1 MRGQFV
7 RVPAVVAAVTVAF
20 ALAACGS
27 KGDDSSSGGGGGGEV
42 KTGPGVTAN
51 QIRIGEMT
59 DLTGVFGV
67 LGKAITQGQKVFWDN
82 ANAEGGVCG
91 RKIQLVVRDHGYD
104 PQNAVSQYRDISPN
118 IAAIGQMVGSPIAA
132 ALGPQMQR
140 DNMLSVLA
148 AWPPTLLKAENI
160 AILGASYDIEAIN
173 GIDWMMENK
182 GLKKGGKI
190 GALYFEGDYG
200 EGGFAGVKAAAK
212 MNDLEV
218 VEQKIKATD
227 EDMSA
232 AVSKFRREQVDAIW
246 LTVAPGQTA
255 SLAGVAAAQGLNVP
269 IGGNGPVFSVTLL
282 KTPAKKALEK
292 NLTVFASGAPFGL
305 EEGTVQEAASAF
317 SEKHPKEQKQAAA
330 IFGYS
335 EATVTK
341 AVLEKAC
348 EDKDLSR
355 EGIVKAF
362 RSIEDLDTG
371 GLVAG
376 KLDFTEV
383 GQASGRAVYVGQVDS
398 SVDGGIKADPEP
410 FESENAKSF
419 ETPST

>member
-1 MRGQFV
+1 MRGHFV

-27 KGDDSSSGGGGGGEV
+27 KDDAGGGGGGDGGDV

-51 QIRIGEMT
+51 QITIGEMT

-67 LGKAITQGQKVFWDN
+67 LGKAITQGQQVFWD
-82 ANAEGGVCG
+82 AQNAEGGVCG
-91 RKIQLVVRDHGYD
+91 RKIKLVVRDHGYD

-118 IAAIGQMVGSPIAA
+118 VAAIGQMVGSPIAA
-132 ALGPQMQR
+132 ALGPQLAR
-140 DNMLSVLA
+140 DSMLAVLA
-148 AWPPTLLKAENI
+148 AWPPTLLKAENL
-160 AILGASYDIEAIN
+160 AIIGASYDIEAIN
-173 GIDWMMENK
+173 GIDWMIENK

-255 SLAGVAAAQGLNVP
+255 SLAGVAAAQGLDVP

-305 EEGTVQEAASAF
+305 DAEGAKEAASAF
-317 SEKHPKEQKQAAA
+317 SKKHPKEQKQAAA

-362 RSIEDLDTG
+362 RSIDNLDTN

-376 KLDFTEV
+376 SLDFTEV
-383 GQASGRAVYVGQVDS
+383 GQASGRSVYVGKVDS
-398 SVDGGIKADPEP
+398 SVDGGINADPEP

>member
-1 MRGQFV
+1 MRHQFV
-7 RVPAVVAAVTVAF
+7 RVLAVCIA
-20 ALAACGS
+20 ALALGACGKS
-27 KGDDSSSGGGGGGEV
+27 DDESGGGDSGGV
-42 KTGPGVTAN
+42 KGGPGVTEK
-51 QIRIGEMT
+51 QITIGEMT

-67 LGKAITQGQKVFWDN
+67 LGKAITQGQQVYWDGQN
-82 ANAEGGVCG
+82 GQGGVCG
-91 RKIQLVVRDHGYD
+91 RKVKLVVKDHGYD
-104 PQNAVSQYRDISPN
+104 PQNAVSQYRDISPD

-132 ALGPQMQR
+132 ALGPQLSR
-140 DNMLSVLA
+140 DNMLTVLA
-148 AWPPTLLKAENI
+148 AWPPSLLKAENL
-160 AILGASYDIEAIN
+160 AILGAAYDLEAIN
-173 GIDWMMENK
+173 GIDWMIENK

-200 EGGFAGVKAAAK
+200 EGGFAGVKAAAEL
-212 MNDLEV
+212 NDLEI

-232 AVSKFRREQVDAIW
+232 AVSKFRREKVDAIW

-282 KTPAKKALEK
+282 ETPAKKALEA
-292 NLTVFASGAPFGL
+292 NLTVFASGAPFAL
-305 EEGTVQEAASAF
+305 KEPAVEEAAAAYKQKF
-317 SEKHPKEQKQAAA
+317 PKELPQAAA

-335 EATVTK
+335 EGAVMK

-355 EGIVKAF
+355 AGIVKAF
-362 RSIEDLDTG
+362 RSLSDLDTG

-376 KLDFTEV
+376 TLDYTQV
-383 GQASGRAVYVGQVDS
+383 GQSAGRSVYVGQVDS
-398 SVDGGIKADPEP
+398 SVEGGIKADPEP
-410 FESENAKSF
+410 YTSPNAAKFQTPES
-419 ETPST
+419 